1 MKENKQFENHQY
13 SNKVLR
19 RDYSKIKT
27 KFESPDLLET
37 QRGSFN
43 KFLQE
48 DLEAVVKS
56 IFPIDSPQNKYT
68 LKVNKVE
75 LGEPRRSEEEC
86 RDESKTYDAP
96 LYVDLE
102 LINNNT
108 GEVKKAKGTSSNKG
122 IFFGN
127 IPLMTDKGTFV
138 INGIEKFVIAQIIR
152 SPGMY
157 VLNKSQ
163 IKLNNS
169 RKRVLQGNICELL
182 PYKGTLMLINVPN
195 GKGND
200 SEKVVQITA
209 RNSSGES
216 AAVFMTTTLLKA
228 YGLTNEE
235 IREIY
240 ADESNILA
248 TLENEK
254 YNVSEAV
261 TFPDIITIRRE
272 LQQEKHDGESDEV
285 ILQKG
290 APIERKLRRLLLAL
304 NELEEAN
311 NIIKDS
317 AVTGELSNEQ
327 VAEINANNEKI
338 KVLLDQIITEKAAKD
353 VANELGLN
361 SKTLDNQVKEEN
373 MCFQALV
380 TIHLFNS
387 RYYDLSSAG
396 RYKFDRK
403 LRLTE
408 RLYQRI
414 LAEDLFDVNGN
425 KVMEKGTLLTKEM
438 IDVIKEHSKAKTLQN
453 FHELK
458 IKNAFTD
465 FNDITEEEK
474 RQSSVVSYE
483 RIKVYADNEDTNS
496 FTSIVGL
503 GSAVRTN
510 TLTISDIVASISYAY
525 NLTSDIGDFD
535 DIDHLGNKRLKLI
548 HEQLRNRLQVGMLR
562 IEKSIREKLAI
573 ADGNN
578 ENVEDGSDEEKR
590 TAVTVKSVINTKPFQ
605 IILKDFF
612 NSYQLIQFIDQQNPL
627 SELTNKRRIS
637 AMGPGGISR
646 EDPNLDI
653 RDVHYSHYGRICP
666 IETPEGMNI
675 GLIMSLASF
684 SKVDD
689 NGFIMTPYRIVKDG
703 VVTDD
708 IEWLTPLQDDEFIIG
723 ESNVELDDNNKILN
737 ERVIARY
744 RGSSDLYVPTRLD
757 YIDVLPKQVV
767 SVAASAIPFLENDDA
782 NRALMG
788 ANMQRQAVPLVKPYA
803 PWVGTGSEYKIAHDS
818 GMAIV
823 SQVDGEVVSVD
834 GKQITV
840 KDTKGKEHVKK
851 LIKFRKSNQNT
862 CINQTPIVELGEQ
875 IKAGDTLSNG
885 PAMQN
890 GELSLGRNVLVGFT
904 TWNGY
909 NFEDAI
915 ILSKRLVQEDV
926 YTSIHV
932 DEYTL
937 QCLVTKNGDEEI
949 TRDMPNVSDNAKR
962 FLDENGIIM
971 VGAEVKEGDVL
982 VGKITPRGQV
992 DLSPEEKLLQAIF
1005 GDKTRN
1011 FKDSSLKVPHGG
1023 EGIVA
1028 AVKRFTNTDEEG
1040 SDLGDDVIEVVKVY
1054 IVQKRKIQVGD
1065 KMAGRHGNKGIVS
1078 NIVPVEDMPFLDD
1091 GTPLDVLLNP
1101 LGVPSRMNIGQIL
1114 EIHLGL
1120 SARELGKKELLNIVY
1135 HNQGAEE
1142 LVRRYGL
1149 RLAIA
1154 EKLYSHIQDLIKE
1167 VNASNYEELLANTKT
1182 FDLIIALNK
1191 VGLSF
1196 DDIGY
1201 KVATPVFEG
1210 VNNQNLQDIMKEA
1223 GIDPIQ
1229 TRGKF
1234 KLRDGKTGEYFDGEI
1249 AVGVMYMLKLDH
1261 MVDDKIHARS
1271 VGPYSKITQQPLG
1284 GKSQN
1289 GGQRFGEMEVWAL
1302 EAYGAAH
1309 NLHEI
1314 LTIKSDDVRGRNQ
1327 TYSAII
1333 KGNDI
1338 PSGGTPES
1346 FKLLTKQLQGLGLY
1360 LEVIDSQDKHT
1371 DINDYI
1377 SHESNDD
1384 LTFEEMISHEAEA
1397 IANAE
1402 QLIPSI
1408 NTNDDDEDAGEE
1420 F

>member
-1 MKENKQFENHQY
+1 MKKNNQFENHKY
-13 SNKVLR
+13 SSKVMR

-27 KFESPDLLET
+27 NFESPDLLAT
-37 QRGSFN
+37 QRDSFAR
-43 KFLQE
+43 FLEE
-48 DLEAVVKS
+48 DLKSVVTS
-56 IFPIDSPQNKYT
+56 IFPIDSPQQKYQIR
-68 LKVNKVE
+68 VNDIK
-75 LGEPRRSEEEC
+75 LGEPHRTEEEC
-86 RDESKTYDAP
+86 RDESKTYDAS
-96 LYVDLE
+96 LHVDLE
-102 LINNNT
+102 LVNNET
-108 GEVKKAKGTSSNKG
+108 GEVKKAKVTKDGVKG

-169 RKRVLQGNICELL
+169 RKKVLQGNICELL
-182 PYKGTLMLINVPN
+182 PYKGTLMLINVPES
-195 GKGND
+195 KAAD
-200 SEKVVQITA
+200 SDKVVQITA
-209 RNSSGES
+209 RNASGES
-216 AAVFMTTTLLKA
+216 AAVFLTTSLLKA
-228 YGLTNEE
+228 YGLTNNE

-240 ADESNILA
+240 SEEPNILA

-254 YNVSEAV
+254 YNANDVLD
-261 TFPDIITIRRE
+261 FPDIINIRSE
-272 LQQEKHDGESDEV
+272 LQEERHNGEVREF
-285 ILQKG
+285 ILNKG
-290 APIERKLRRLLLAL
+290 APIERKLRRLLLEYI
-304 NELEEAN
+304 ELEEEN
-311 NIIKDS
+311 QQLKEEEN
-317 AVTGELSNEQ
+317 TEQ
-327 VAEINANNEKI
+327 LTINNELI
-338 KVLLDQIITEKAAKD
+338 SNLLDKIVTEKAAKD

-361 SKTLDNQVKEEN
+361 SKTLENQVSEAN

-380 TIHLFNS
+380 VIHLFNQ

-408 RLYQRI
+408 RLYQRV
-414 LAEDLFDVNGN
+414 LAEDLYDING
-425 KVMEKGTLLTKEM
+425 KKLLSKGDLLGKEQ
-438 IDVIKEHSKAKTLQN
+438 IDIIKAHSKAKTLKN
-453 FHELK
+453 FHELT

-465 FNDITEEEK
+465 FEEISDAEK
-474 RQSSVVSYE
+474 LQSSVLSYE
-483 RIKVYADNEDTNS
+483 RILVRADNEKEDS
-496 FTSIVGL
+496 VTSIVGL
-503 GSAVRTN
+503 GAAERTN

-525 NLTSDIGDFD
+525 NLMSDIGDFD

-548 HEQLRNRLQVGMLR
+548 HEQLKNRLQVGMLR

-578 ENVEDGSDEEKR
+578 NETTDEDGQKKMSI
-590 TAVTVKSVINTKPFQ
+590 TVKSVINTKPFQ

-684 SKVDD
+684 SRVDE
-689 NGFIMTPYRIVKDG
+689 NGFIMTPYRVVKNE
-703 VVTDD
+703 VVTDE
-708 IEWLTPLQDDEFIIG
+708 IKWLTPLQDDEYIIG
-723 ESNVELDDNNKILN
+723 ESNVELDENNKILN

-744 RGSSDLYVPTRLD
+744 RGSSDLYEPKRLD
-757 YIDVLPKQVV
+757 FIDVLPKQVV
-767 SVAASAIPFLENDDA
+767 SVAASSIPFLENDDA

-818 GMAIV
+818 GMAYV
-823 SQVDGEVVSVD
+823 AKTSGTVTAVD

-840 KDTKGKEHVKK
+840 TDEDGNKQTRK

-862 CINQTPIVELGEQ
+862 CINQTPIVELGQ
-875 IKAGDTLSNG
+875 KIAKGDTLSNG

-890 GELSLGRNVLVGFT
+890 GELALGRNMLVGFT
-904 TWNGY
+904 TWNGF

-915 ILSKRLVQEDV
+915 ILSKRLVQDDV

-962 FLDENGIIM
+962 FLDQDGIIM

-1005 GDKTRN
+1005 GDKTKN

-1028 AVKRFTNTDEEG
+1028 AVKRFNNTDEEN

-1078 NIVPVEDMPFLDD
+1078 NIVPVEDMPFLED

-1120 SARELGKKELLNIVY
+1120 SARELGKKELLRIAFEKLG
-1135 HNQGAEE
+1135 HEE
-1142 LVRRYGL
+1142 LVARYGL
-1149 RLAIA
+1149 RECVA
-1154 EKLYSHIQDLIKE
+1154 EKLYARILKLVAEADVKTYEALIEK
-1167 VNASNYEELLANTKT
+1167 VNT
-1182 FDLIIALNK
+1182 FDLIIALNDL
-1191 VGLSF
+1191 GLTF
-1196 DDIGY
+1196 ADIGY

-1210 VNNQNLQDIMKEA
+1210 VNHGNLEDIMREA

-1229 TRGKF
+1229 TKGKF
-1234 KLRDGKTGEYFDGEI
+1234 KLRDGKTGEYFDGDI
-1249 AVGVMYMLKLDH
+1249 SVGVMYMLKLDH

-1314 LTIKSDDVRGRNQ
+1314 LTIKSDDVRGRNL
-1327 TYSAII
+1327 TYSSII
-1333 KGNDI
+1333 KGNEI

-1360 LEVIDSQDKHT
+1360 LEVIDSDDKET

-1377 SHESNDD
+1377 SHESEDD
-1384 LTFEEMISHEAEA
+1384 KKFEEISHETEME
-1397 IANAE
+1397 I
-1402 QLIPSI
+1402 ISSTRPS
-1408 NTNDDDEDAGEE
+1408 DDDDDDDDIDEE
-1420 F
+1420 I